1 MMGVSLERGHLE
13 TDTQGDYDM
22 KMTAEIWVVL
32 LQAKGEMASKQ
43 RELGK
48 GLAQIIPHS
57 LRGHQ
62 PDIVVLDV

>member
-22 KMTAEIWVVL
+22 EMTAEIWVVL
-32 LQAKGEMASKQ
+32 LQTKGEMASKQ

-48 GLAQIIPHS
+48 GLAQTIPHS

>member
-13 TDTQGDYDM
+13 TDTQGEYHV

-32 LQAKGEMASKQ
+32 LQAKGETASKH
-43 RELGK
+43 RAPGK

-62 PDIVVLDV
+62 PDIVILDV